1 MTTRKTNRKE
11 PVGFEWE
18 LGNSHNGCN
27 EWLRGLFRF
36 SKGYFLGLFF
46 SALSDWKEVCRQG
59 LLVGGCLCS
68 FFQEAQS
75 WWRQSAWCGRGPAI
89 QALFLWSRPWIT
101 GLDEMRR
108 WEIMCLFPGKYPCS
122 LWKINQLSDVR
133 SCIDFYTAKSL
144 FGIKDPEDP
153 KGPLE
158 TPEPGPQVLGTPL
171 SSRQTHLSS
180 KHT

>member
-1 MTTRKTNRKE
+1 M
-11 PVGFEWE
+11 
-18 LGNSHNGCN
+18 NGC
-27 EWLRGLFRF
+27 EACFGSPKAIFWVF
-36 SKGYFLGLFF
+36 SSQPCLIERR
-46 SALSDWKEVCRQG
+46 SAGKDSWWVGVCVASFKRHSHG
-59 LLVGGCLCS
+59 EDKVHDVGGAPPSRLCS
-68 FFQEAQS
+68 CEA
-75 WWRQSAWCGRGPAI
+75 
-89 QALFLWSRPWIT
+89 RPWIT